1 MASILNTERNI
12 MYYIY
17 NTETMKLVA
26 EIDTDD
32 FSDFEF
38 DYDWDLC
45 GATQSPA
52 FGYDGG
58 VEK

>member
-1 MASILNTERNI
+1 